1 MISSNKPNVTLI
13 LDDASFVVE
22 FSNMSKEH
30 FEIYCFENAFQFI
43 QWTNKNQPVKLI
55 VCGFNLLG
63 VNGITLR
70 KNCKNIPKTANV
82 PFFLIVDRI
91 NDSNK
96 HVALYKH
103 FADIFDLPINKE
115 EFLLRA
121 NYIIA
126 NPTIYHHTIKNK
138 KNDFADYSMPFMKRV
153 FDIVVSGMALLSL
166 SPVF

>member
-91 NDSNK
+91 NDSKNMW
-96 HVALYKH
+96 HCTN
-103 FADIFDLPINKE
+103 ILPI
-115 EFLLRA
+115 FL
-121 NYIIA
+121 
-126 NPTIYHHTIKNK
+126 IYQSIK
-138 KNDFADYSMPFMKRV
+138 KNFY
-153 FDIVVSGMALLSL
+153 
-166 SPVF
+166 

>member
-22 FSNMSKEH
+22 FSSMFKEH

-43 QWTNKNQPVKLI
+43 QWINKNQLVKLI

-91 NDSNK
+91 NDSKNMW
-96 HVALYKH
+96 HCTN
-103 FADIFDLPINKE
+103 ILPI
-115 EFLLRA
+115 FL
-121 NYIIA
+121 
-126 NPTIYHHTIKNK
+126 IYQSIK
-138 KNDFADYSMPFMKRV
+138 KNFY
-153 FDIVVSGMALLSL
+153 
-166 SPVF
+166 

>member
-22 FSNMSKEH
+22 FSSMFKEH

-91 NDSNK
+91 NDSKNMW
-96 HVALYKH
+96 HCTN
-103 FADIFDLPINKE
+103 ILPI
-115 EFLLRA
+115 FL
-121 NYIIA
+121 
-126 NPTIYHHTIKNK
+126 IYQSIK
-138 KNDFADYSMPFMKRV
+138 KNFYWGLIISLLIHQ
-153 FDIVVSGMALLSL
+153 DIIIQ
-166 SPVF
+166 